1 MVPISILMMMLPH
14 SSMCTGFV
22 YVPCRQDGHGRR
34 GQTTASVRRRYP
46 QNSEFLLHHNELM
59 YLRQTSRMWGEWREQ
74 SHPQKSKQQ
83 LILPIFPLRKR
94 VKLPT
99 QTLQLTLWEERY
111 KALSRN
117 VLQQSTDPKLFGAL
131 YCSHKT
137 QIVTEGINPITPLV
151 EVGDVGVVCCVLNSQ
166 VFVDGEEVDRDLLN
180 EGKVQKI
187 RINGLGVGRYE

>member
-1 MVPISILMMMLPH
+1 MLVIILLMLVTH
-14 SSMCTGFV
+14 SSSSGFV
-22 YVPCRQDGHGRR
+22 NVPCRQYGLSR
-34 GQTTASVRRRYP
+34 Q
-46 QNSEFLLHHNELM
+46 
-59 YLRQTSRMWGEWREQ
+59 RQTSANEILLHRNTLAHLNSTPNEGLEGREQ
-74 SHPQKSKQQ
+74 SRPRKSKHQ

-117 VLQQSTDPKLFGAL
+117 VLQQNHDPKLFGAL

-166 VFVDGEEVDRDLLN
+166 VFVDGNEVDGDRLN
-180 EGKVQKI
+180 EEDVQKI
-187 RINGLGVGRYE
+187 RINGLGVGR